1 MSKGAKGEKSLKKM
15 IIKDK
20 LVSEEKA
27 NYIGALEINKHVKSL
42 FNGKYEICK
51 IIECRL
57 LKDHENE
64 KKKNDYSYEY
74 YVHYIDYNRRNDRWI
89 QRDNIILD
97 DENIEIE
104 LKKK

>member
-15 IIKDK
+15 INKDK

-27 NYIGALEINKHVKSL
+27 NYIGALEINKYVKSM
-42 FNGKYEICK
+42 FQNKEEICK

-64 KKKNDYSYEY
+64 KKK
-74 YVHYIDYNRRNDRWI
+74 
-89 QRDNIILD
+89 
-97 DENIEIE
+97 
-104 LKKK
+104 K